1 MSKLLRP
8 VNIVAIILLLCLQ
21 YRLWHS
27 EGEFARFDQRS
38 EQVAL
43 LRSDNNEVQQQN
55 QMLYAEI
62 LDLRSGHEAIEERA
76 RQELGMIKKGETF
89 FRIIQEDE
97 AN

>member
-8 VNIVAIILLLCLQ
+8 INIVAIILVLCLQ

-27 EGEFARFDQRS
+27 EGEFSRFEERS
-38 EQVAL
+38 ELVAQL
-43 LRSDNNEVQQQN
+43 KSDNDEVLQQN

-62 LDLRSGHEAIEERA
+62 LDLRGGHEAIEERA